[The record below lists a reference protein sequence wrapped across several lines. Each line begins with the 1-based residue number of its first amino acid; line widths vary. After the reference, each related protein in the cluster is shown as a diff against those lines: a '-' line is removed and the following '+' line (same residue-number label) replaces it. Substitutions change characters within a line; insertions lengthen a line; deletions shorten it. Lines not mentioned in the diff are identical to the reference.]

1 MINRLTIKNIALIDS
16 AIINFTDGLNVL
28 SGETGAGKSVIL
40 ESLNFVLGAKA
51 DKTLIRTGNNE
62 CMVTAEF
69 ELEENSPVYD
79 VFNEFDMESEDVLLI
94 SRKLNLDGKSSIKVN
109 GNTVSA
115 SMLKKFTAF
124 LVDVHGQSEHFYLLK
139 KSNQLK
145 LLDKYCG
152 AELLNIKSEIKNKVA
167 EYKDIKSKLN
177 DLGGDE
183 SSRIL
188 KLELLNYQIDEIKK
202 VDLKDGEEESLTEL
216 KAKINNSAKIVNA
229 LNTARDILSGESGVG
244 DLIYNA
250 ERTLGAITS
259 FGEEYSEVYDR
270 LSSVSAD
277 LEDVSETCEKLA
289 EKFEFD
295 VDIESVESRLDEIK
309 VLKRKY
315 GANYSEISEFL
326 SKAEKDKE
334 ILENSNEIS
343 EKLNAEKSIIEKDIY
358 SLYKKLSLLRKEK
371 ALIFEKNVLDE
382 LCGLGLSNSKF
393 KIDFKTEPT
402 FLDCSFES
410 ENGFDD
416 IEFLFSAN
424 SGEPLKSLSSVISGG
439 EMSRFMLAIKAQ
451 TAKYNDIGTF
461 IFDEIDAGLSGKT
474 ATVVAKKFADISAGA
489 QVIAISHLPQIT
501 AMADNNLFIVK
512 HEKTDST
519 LTEVKQLDIDGKIA
533 EIVRLVGG
541 ENSDDSANSLAFD
554 LVERANEYKKNLKK

>member
-79 VFNEFDMESEDVLLI
+79 VFNEFDMESEDVLII
-94 SRKLNLDGKSSIKVN
+94 SRKLNSDGKSSIKVN
-109 GNTVSA
+109 GNSVSA
-115 SMLKKFTAF
+115 SMLKKFTAY

-139 KSNQLK
+139 NSNQLK

-167 EYKDIKSKLN
+167 EYKDVKSKLN

-216 KAKINNSAKIVNA
+216 KTKINNSAKIVNA

-309 VLKRKY
+309 ALKRKY

-343 EKLNAEKSIIEKDIY
+343 EKLNAEKSLIEKDIY

-402 FLDCSFES
+402 FPDCSFES

-501 AMADNNLFIVK
+501 AMADNNLFIVE